1 MRENEENLAIFTT
14 ILMAAFGTK
23 NVHSVLVASVINRGN
38 IITILSTQKKIFF
51 FQLTR
56 YLEKLIVESE
66 NLEER
71 ICVIRRILEILVVL
85 QELNNFSGVLA
96 LTSAFKSASIHRIL
110 FDKNTGI
117 FNDKIK
123 SKLSSNLIKAYD
135 VASSLYLNR
144 FKIYWEKLR
153 SINPP
158 CVPYFG
164 QYQTNLLLTDEG
176 KFKKI

>member
-1 MRENEENLAIFTT
+1 M
-14 ILMAAFGTK
+14 
-23 NVHSVLVASVINRGN
+23 
-38 IITILSTQKKIFF
+38 
-51 FQLTR
+51 
-56 YLEKLIVESE
+56 ESE

-176 KFKKI
+176 KFKKKNLKLVFQNFILTKKNTFFNRQSRHLE